1 MSATTRRHFL
11 RGLSALVATGC
22 ATAAPPET
30 PPAVQSGASITAGV
44 PLPTRGFDYTLTRDW
59 GRRPARAIHDVR
71 PAIVGTAHDPD
82 PWALDP
88 ARLVREAVEQAGG
101 FERVVRP
108 GDRVVLKL
116 NLVVALP
123 SGTGF
128 TTDVRVAEAVAKL
141 ALDAG
146 ARQVIFADGSSVA
159 PGRPVSHYRPEA
171 TQLAF
176 ERGGFGELARRL
188 DAELLDL
195 NQAGRGIFGRELVRK
210 VRLPHGLQ
218 WGSYWLSKA
227 FLDADRVISVPVLK
241 NHEYAGVTLALKNW
255 IGVAPAGVY
264 QAPGGR
270 AGKSGLDHQ
279 MAPLARHIVDLA
291 MARPPDYVVMDALVG
306 INSGVRAYPFRPGP
320 AGPMR
325 AILAGPDPVAVDA
338 VACLAMTYD
347 PATIGHLVL
356 AEAVGLGVAD
366 PAKITIRGAGIA
378 PFRQEYATP
387 VNGMYVPGR
396 WGGPI

>member
-1 MSATTRRHFL
+1 MLSTTTRRHFL
-11 RGLSALVATGC
+11 RGLSALAAAGCTPATQ
-22 ATAAPPET
+22 AAAP
-30 PPAVQSGASITAGV
+30 AFVGV
-44 PLPTRGFDYTLTRDW
+44 PLPTSGYYYRLTRDW
-59 GRRPARAIHDVR
+59 GRRPPRAIHDVR
-71 PAIVGTAHDPD
+71 PAIVGTAHSPDPD
-82 PWALDP
+82 TLDP

-101 FERVVRP
+101 LERVVRP
-108 GDRVVLKL
+108 GDRVVIKP
-116 NLVVALP
+116 NLVVAAP

-146 ARQVIFADGSSVA
+146 ARQVVFAEGSSVA
-159 PGRPVSHYRPEA
+159 PGIPVSYYRPEA

-176 ERGGFGELARRL
+176 ERGGIRELARRL
-188 DAELLDL
+188 DAGLLDL
-195 NQAGRGIFGRELVRK
+195 NEAGREPGGRELVRE
-210 VRLPHGLQ
+210 VHLAQGLQ
-218 WGSYWLSKA
+218 CRTYWVSKA

-241 NHEYAGVTLALKNW
+241 NHEYTGVTLALKNW

-264 QAPGGR
+264 HTPGAR
-270 AGKSGLDHQ
+270 VGKWGLDHQ
-279 MAPLARHIVDLA
+279 MVPLARHIVDLVT
-291 MARPPDYVVMDALVG
+291 ARPPDYVVTDALVG

-320 AGPMR
+320 GGAMR

-338 VACLAMTYD
+338 VGCLVMTYD

-366 PAKITIRGAGIA
+366 PTKITVRGVGIE

-396 WGGPI
+396 WGARA

>member
-1 MSATTRRHFL
+1 MSTNTRREFL
-11 RGLSALVATGC
+11 RGLSALATAGC
-22 ATAAPPET
+22 APATRPSAPASAA
-30 PPAVQSGASITAGV
+30 V
-44 PLPTRGFDYTLTRDW
+44 PLPTTGFQYRLTRDW
-59 GRRPARAIHDVR
+59 GPRPPRAIHDVR
-71 PAIVGTAHDPD
+71 PAIVGTAHAGDPG
-82 PWALDP
+82 ALDP
-88 ARLVREAVEQAGG
+88 ARLVREAVERAGG

-116 NLVVALP
+116 NLVVAAP

-128 TTDVRVAEAVAKL
+128 TTDARVAEAVAKL

-146 ARQVIFADGSSVA
+146 ARHVVFADGASVA
-159 PGRPVSHYRPEA
+159 PGPPVAYYRPEA
-171 TQLAF
+171 TRLAF
-176 ERGGFGELARRL
+176 DRGGIRGLARRL
-188 DAELLDL
+188 GAGLLDL
-195 NQAGRGIFGRELVRK
+195 NEAGREPDGRELVRE

-218 WGSYWLSKA
+218 QRAYWLSKA

-264 QAPGGR
+264 HTPGAR
-270 AGKSGLDHQ
+270 VGKSGLDHR
-279 MAPLARHIVDLA
+279 MVPLARHIVDLV
-291 MARPPDYVVMDALVG
+291 MARPPDYVVTDALVG
-306 INSGVRAYPFRPGP
+306 INSGVRAYPYRPGP
-320 AGPMR
+320 GGPMR
-325 AILAGPDPVAVDA
+325 AILAGPDPVAVDT

-366 PAKITIRGAGIA
+366 PVKIAVRGVGIE

-387 VNGMYVPGR
+387 VNGMYIPGR
-396 WGGPI
+396 WGRRT

>member
-1 MSATTRRHFL
+1 MTTRRQFL
-11 RGLSALVATGC
+11 RGLSALAAAGC
-22 ATAAPPET
+22 APVAQVDAPVP
-30 PPAVQSGASITAGV
+30 AGV
-44 PLPTRGFDYTLTRDW
+44 PLPTSNFGPTAPPGFHFRLTRDW
-59 GRRPARAIHDVR
+59 GRPAQVIHEVR
-71 PAIVGTAHDPD
+71 PAVVGTAHAPD
-82 PWALDP
+82 PRAPDP

-101 FERVVRP
+101 FERAVRS

-116 NLVVALP
+116 NLVSAMG

-128 TTDVRVAEAVAKL
+128 TTDVRVAEAVARL

-146 ARQVIFADGSSVA
+146 ARRIVFAEGSATA
-159 PGRPVSHYRPEA
+159 PASGGMRNHYRPEA

-176 ERGGFGELARRL
+176 ERGGIRDLARRL
-188 DAELLDL
+188 GAELLDL
-195 NQAGRGIFGRELVRK
+195 NEAGRGAFGRELVRK
-210 VRLPHGLQ
+210 VRLAHGLQ
-218 WGSYWLSKA
+218 DSSYWLSKA

-241 NHEYAGVTLALKNW
+241 NHEYTGVTLALKNW

-264 QAPGGR
+264 HPPGAR
-270 AGKSGLDHQ
+270 TGKWGLDHR
-279 MAPLARHIVDLA
+279 MLPLARHIVDLV

-306 INSGVRAYPFRPGP
+306 INSGVTAYPFLPGP
-320 AGPMR
+320 GGPMR
-325 AILAGPDPVAVDA
+325 AILAGADPVAVDA

-366 PAKITIRGAGIA
+366 PVKITVRGAGIG

-396 WGGPI
+396 WRRRM